1 MGPTR
6 LTLSK
11 PVIAAVEGY
20 AVAGGIELALWCDL
34 RVAAEDAVFGVFC
47 RRFGVPLV
55 DLGTVRLPRIVGHG
69 RAMDLILTGRAVAAP
84 EALDHGTGQPGGR
97 SRPGADGGGGAG
109 APARRAAPGVPALG
123 PDERPGAV
131 GTDRGGRRRRG
142 GPARARRHPERRNAR
157 RRARALREVRDA
169 VALRSSDPAGNGPVA
184 PGRPTV
190 AAFDFDGTLTD
201 SGSVF
206 PFLVSVRGAWP
217 VLRAVTRLSPSL
229 LRAAVVGGS
238 AADDVKERL
247 FHRLLGG
254 LPVEEVDRRSVV
266 FAHRHLQRHLR
277 QDTRRRLE
285 WHRRQ
290 GHYTVIVSASPEC
303 YVSPAGE
310 ELGVDG
316 VVATRLAVGGGGLLT
331 GGYEG
336 KNCRGAEKYARL
348 IVHLRAQGLL
358 SNNGGVQPVL
368 WAYGNSRGDL
378 RLLNAADHG
387 VDAGR
392 LGPLGRLR
400 RFPRLSGVLASAG
413 SGRDADRVP

>member
-1 MGPTR
+1 M
-6 LTLSK
+6 
-11 PVIAAVEGY
+11 
-20 AVAGGIELALWCDL
+20 
-34 RVAAEDAVFGVFC
+34 
-47 RRFGVPLV
+47 
-55 DLGTVRLPRIVGHG
+55 
-69 RAMDLILTGRAVAAP
+69 
-84 EALDHGTGQPGGR
+84 
-97 SRPGADGGGGAG
+97 
-109 APARRAAPGVPALG
+109 
-123 PDERPGAV
+123 
-131 GTDRGGRRRRG
+131 
-142 GPARARRHPERRNAR
+142 
-157 RRARALREVRDA
+157 
-169 VALRSSDPAGNGPVA
+169 ALRSTDQD
-184 PGRPTV
+184 PGRGGSSGRPPV

-206 PFLVSVRGAWP
+206 PFLVSLRGVWP
-217 VLRAVTRLSPSL
+217 VLRAVTRLSPAL
-229 LRAAVVGGS
+229 LHAAVAGGVT
-238 AADDVKERL
+238 ADHVKEKL
-247 FHRLLGG
+247 FMRLLGG
-254 LPVEEVDRRSVV
+254 LPVDEVDRRSAS

-277 QDTRRRLE
+277 DDTRRRLE

-290 GHYTVIVSASPEC
+290 GHHTVIVSASPEC

-348 IVHLRAQGLL
+348 VVHLRATGLL
-358 SNNGGVQPVL
+358 SGNGGEQPVL

-400 RFPRLSGVLASAG
+400 RFPRLAAVAASTR
-413 SGRDADRVP
+413 GRGDTDDVA

>member
-1 MGPTR
+1 
-6 LTLSK
+6 
-11 PVIAAVEGY
+11 
-20 AVAGGIELALWCDL
+20 
-34 RVAAEDAVFGVFC
+34 
-47 RRFGVPLV
+47 
-55 DLGTVRLPRIVGHG
+55 
-69 RAMDLILTGRAVAAP
+69 
-84 EALDHGTGQPGGR
+84 
-97 SRPGADGGGGAG
+97 
-109 APARRAAPGVPALG
+109 
-123 PDERPGAV
+123 
-131 GTDRGGRRRRG
+131 
-142 GPARARRHPERRNAR
+142 
-157 RRARALREVRDA
+157 
-169 VALRSSDPAGNGPVA
+169 
-184 PGRPTV
+184 V

-201 SGSVF
+201 AGSML
-206 PFLVSVRGAWP
+206 PFLVSLRGAWP
-217 VLRAVTRLSPSL
+217 VWRAVVRLAPAL
-229 LRAAVVGGS
+229 TRAAFVGGT

-247 FHRLLGG
+247 FIRLLGG
-254 LPVEEVDRRSVV
+254 LPVDDVDSRGRA

-277 QDTRRRLE
+277 QDVLSRLE
-285 WHRRQ
+285 WHHRQ

-348 IVHLRAQGLL
+348 MGHLRAC
-358 SNNGGVQPVL
+358 GVLTGPASEHPVL

-400 RFPRLSGVLASAG
+400 HFPRLAQVAGRADDSGGSAG
-413 SGRDADRVP
+413 NRGDPDGVA